1 MMKFLVEQVARSGE
15 RLGQLELV
23 ADTVTATPAPLL
35 ATRYGAVP
43 HLTRATLRHVTP
55 RAAQEA
61 PLLASWQHHVKQQA
75 VLRAYGRGLASF
87 MGLPER
93 GLVLTV
99 QVSGT
104 LHCRVSITYLRAG
117 PGRHDAARLPHE
129 QRGVGVV
136 PREQGGRDAAGVHG
150 GRGRGDARGVRGAV

>member
-1 MMKFLVEQVARSGE
+1 MMVDGGRVLAARVV
-15 RLGQLELV
+15 LGLAARVLELV
-23 ADTVTATPAPLL
+23 ANTVTAPLL
-35 ATRYGAVP
+35 DTRYGCVP
-43 HLTRATLRHVTP
+43 HLTSATLHYETP

-99 QVSGT
+99 QVRST
-104 LHCRVSITYLRAG
+104 
-117 PGRHDAARLPHE
+117 
-129 QRGVGVV
+129 
-136 PREQGGRDAAGVHG
+136 
-150 GRGRGDARGVRGAV
+150 

>member
-1 MMKFLVEQVARSGE
+1 MMKFMVEQVARSGE
-15 RLGQLELV
+15 RLGQLEVV

-99 QVSGT
+99 QVSST
-104 LHCRVSITYLRAG
+104 E
-117 PGRHDAARLPHE
+117 P
-129 QRGVGVV
+129 
-136 PREQGGRDAAGVHG
+136 
-150 GRGRGDARGVRGAV
+150 

>member
-35 ATRYGAVP
+35 ATRYGCVP

-61 PLLASWQHHVKQQA
+61 PLLASWQHHVKQQV

-99 QVSGT
+99 QVRST
-104 LHCRVSITYLRAG
+104 
-117 PGRHDAARLPHE
+117 
-129 QRGVGVV
+129 
-136 PREQGGRDAAGVHG
+136 
-150 GRGRGDARGVRGAV
+150 